1 MNFKDYVKNL
11 DPLPFAFLTLT
22 PISAFLLLGFY
33 LYMYEVTWPFA
44 LLFVVFYSATAM
56 SITAGY
62 HRLWSHKAYDAGPVL
77 RFFYALFG
85 AAAFQNSIY
94 KWSVDHRLHHRHVDT
109 DLDPY
114 SISKGFFYAHVG
126 WMISKQSWPAHAKA
140 YGRDLERDKIV
151 MWQDRHYVPIAIVM
165 SFFLPTA
172 IGWAMGNAL
181 GGLVFGG
188 LLRMVAL
195 HHGTFLINSACHFW
209 GSRPYTVDNTARDN
223 LVLAF
228 LTFGEGYHNFHH
240 LFANDY
246 RNGIRWYH
254 WDPTK
259 WLIKV
264 SNWMG
269 LSYNLRQTPEAKIHA
284 AKWVR
289 EQSRFQQSLEILNE
303 SWQNRVR
310 DLQDKVESAQARFL
324 ALKQEYKLLKAEKT
338 EASRRKLIEIRME
351 LKLAKK
357 EWKSYMYQWR
367 LVLRQAPLMAC

>member
-1 MNFKDYVKNL
+1 
-11 DPLPFAFLTLT
+11 
-22 PISAFLLLGFY
+22 
-33 LYMYEVTWPFA
+33 
-44 LLFVVFYSATAM
+44 
-56 SITAGY
+56 
-62 HRLWSHKAYDAGPVL
+62 
-77 RFFYALFG
+77 
-85 AAAFQNSIY
+85 
-94 KWSVDHRLHHRHVDT
+94 
-109 DLDPY
+109 
-114 SISKGFFYAHVG
+114 
-126 WMISKQSWPAHAKA
+126 
-140 YGRDLERDKIV
+140 
-151 MWQDRHYVPIAIVM
+151 
-165 SFFLPTA
+165 
-172 IGWAMGNAL
+172 
-181 GGLVFGG
+181 
-188 LLRMVAL
+188 
-195 HHGTFLINSACHFW
+195 
-209 GSRPYTVDNTARDN
+209 
-223 LVLAF
+223 VLAF